1 MSCPCGLSQ
10 DRVVD
15 LDQRDRVP
23 LIGGKCQNPLADGSD
38 GICGKALGAHPLA
51 QGNFIVFCLIFC
63 CCSTIPLSVL
73 MISCGYVLIMFSFYF
88 YCLVMSDSI
97 VFLNLE
103 IINCFN
109 LSLDLDFSET
119 RFRKSQRPE
128 GGSEKTCFLNFCEIV
143 KDILTKGMVFA

>member
-51 QGNFIVFCLIFC
+51 QGNFIFLSSLVFPYLIFYDRGW
-63 CCSTIPLSVL
+63 SNP
-73 MISCGYVLIMFSFYF
+73 
-88 YCLVMSDSI
+88 D
-97 VFLNLE
+97 
-103 IINCFN
+103 
-109 LSLDLDFSET
+109 
-119 RFRKSQRPE
+119 KSQWTR
-128 GGSEKTCFLNFCEIV
+128 V
-143 KDILTKGMVFA
+143 ILILVS